1 MLLLHLYLPIPP
13 PVVLSAKVHLFSLIY
28 LTVHNCNGMKRL
40 VARQKK
46 VGRKREIVRWHA
58 WMIGNKVGF
67 WMDDWMNE

>member
-46 VGRKREIVRWHA
+46 VNPEKGDCLMA
-58 WMIGNKVGF
+58 C
-67 WMDDWMNE
+67 MDDRKIGGILNGRLDE